1 MIEQTGWLLH
11 ENMMKY
17 SPTLEV
23 YWSLLSLM
31 IPTRVL
37 SGWLLTLDIG
47 VLQVQS
53 IAGSNNIRTTRTM

>member
-53 IAGSNNIRTTRTM
+53 IAGSNDIRTTRTM